1 MTLSFPMTVG
11 ACSVMERLSAFF
23 TGPVPRQLLGQP
35 LFGPALHGCHG
46 RRSTSS
52 SVAAASQHAAA
63 FAGPAARA
71 AAHQQASPAA
81 RLRRWHRE
89 CLAIAP
95 HTFRGQH
102 PAMQFAV
109 ANSEASSSGASEKHT
124 QQHRLQHLN
133 VALMRRAT
141 AHLLCLCACS
151 ALCSCFVRRAQPVCV
166 PYHSFVACDAG
177 S

>member
-1 MTLSFPMTVG
+1 MTVA

-63 FAGPAARA
+63 FAGPAACA
-71 AAHQQASPAA
+71 AAHQQASTAA

-124 QQHRLQHLN
+124 QQHTGYLN

-151 ALCSCFVRRAQPVCV
+151 ALCSCFVRRA
-166 PYHSFVACDAG
+166 
-177 S
+177 